1 MLNTPEHTSQL
12 LSENVLQN
20 QNLPCCKHGKMIHI
34 VQVFLTHS
42 KLWKNVGDAQ
52 NIHLDV
58 LFWNTNGSEVCLLT
72 AWSSF
77 LASYS
82 SVKIKGRDFYSC
94 QTEVVLL
101 LLHWSD
107 SPWLSANTEG
117 GDLLFRPV
125 INTCTVLHTLHRYL
139 PPDRWMYPLSLRA
152 FARIFWIVSDRAAV
166 PVGAGGLLGS
176 TTSGK
181 LCSTETLLLALLETV
196 KIATWKK
203 FHYYDFDVISIHIT
217 ITEIEII
224 L

>member
-1 MLNTPEHTSQL
+1 MSSFFCPTFWILLTFPKFIYLRAADILAVLNTPEHTSQL

-117 GDLLFRPV
+117 G
-125 INTCTVLHTLHRYL
+125 
-139 PPDRWMYPLSLRA
+139 
-152 FARIFWIVSDRAAV
+152 
-166 PVGAGGLLGS
+166 GS
-176 TTSGK
+176 S
-181 LCSTETLLLALLETV
+181 V
-196 KIATWKK
+196 
-203 FHYYDFDVISIHIT
+203 
-217 ITEIEII
+217 
-224 L
+224 